1 MLILLS
7 SEERIKVFKLNRQIV
22 QTGDLAKRTEKL
34 VSQTTVYK
42 NPLTLAK
49 EKYEGKGRI
58 HFLSEDTVT
67 EILSLVNDGYSVCV
81 LSPADPMFTGGLVEV
96 GGTDQEEVFCQCS
109 NLYESLISDVC
120 QKDFYAYHIWSKDN
134 VKFSDRV
141 IYSKGVSIFRKS
153 TDFDVLAKTGVCD
166 VLSCTPP
173 SSSLNNEEYIQTL
186 YRRFCGIVNV
196 LQANGMRILVL
207 GAWGTET
214 YKGDPTLIGRI
225 FAMSLKLYNCFD
237 DIYICIEN
245 KDVLSKF
252 KTGISAV
259 IPIK

>member
-7 SEERIKVFKLNRQIV
+7 SEERVKVFKLNRQIV

-42 NPLTLAK
+42 NPLTLSK

-58 HFLSEDTVT
+58 HFLSADTVT
-67 EILSLVNDGYSVCV
+67 TVLSLVDDGYSVCV
-81 LSPADPMFTGGLVEV
+81 LNPADPMFTGGLVEV

-109 NLYESLISDVC
+109 NLYESLVSDVC
-120 QKDFYAYHIWSKDN
+120 QKDFYSYNIWSKDN

-153 TDFDVLAKTGVCD
+153 TDFTVLSRTGVCD

-173 SSSLNNEEYIQTL
+173 SSELSKEEYIQTL
-186 YRRFCGIVNV
+186 YRRLCGVINV
-196 LQANGMRILVL
+196 LQANGVRILVL

-214 YKGDPTLIGRI
+214 YKGDPTLIGRV

-237 DIYICIEN
+237 DIYFCIEN
-245 KDVLSKF
+245 KDVLSKIR
-252 KTGISAV
+252 TGISSV

>member
-34 VSQTTVYK
+34 VLQTTVYK
-42 NPLTLAK
+42 SPLTLAK

-67 EILSLVNDGYSVCV
+67 ETLSLVNDGYSVCV

-96 GGTDQEEVFCQCS
+96 GGTGQEEVFCQCS

-120 QKDFYAYHIWSKDN
+120 QKDFYAYNIWSKDN

-153 TDFDVLAKTGVCD
+153 TDFEVLAKTGVCD

-186 YRRFCGIVNV
+186 YRRFCGIINA
-196 LQANGMRILVL
+196 LQANGIRILVF

-252 KTGISAV
+252 KTGISA
-259 IPIK
+259 IITIK